1 MEYLKEHPDM
11 IGLSNEVDGSEN
23 HFIRCAKELTVALP
37 TENLKVKSTT
47 QETHLL
53 ILMMRRK
60 NAVVLRRKNA
70 AVMRRKK
77 VPEMRTEAPL
87 MKIRPRISIGY

>member
-1 MEYLKEHPDM
+1 M
-11 IGLSNEVDGSEN
+11 ISLSNEVDGFEN

-70 AVMRRKK
+70 VVLRRKNAAVMRRKK

-87 MKIRPRISIGY
+87 MKIRPRRSIGY